1 MSQDRELWVNP
12 SSGQRYILPKG
23 LAFQSGDTPI
33 TSVNGTQWMVFLKD
47 IEAYAASEAE
57 VQLFM
62 LADLRMALGST
73 PVIRP
78 RLDLDSDDSSEWD
91 SEDSDSE
98 DSEIEQALSKA
109 LIDGVSE
116 EGVNRFLNQHPEVS
130 AELLS
135 VLDAELTQ
143 LRQSFSE
150 LGMWASGGTQALTPP
165 NMLRAFAARLIE
177 QADKLEAEQAM
188 SSPNKK
194 DV

>member
-62 LADLRMALGST
+62 LADLRMALGSA

-78 RLDLDSDDSSEWD
+78 QVDLDSDESSEWD
-91 SEDSDSE
+91 SEDSSE

-116 EGVNRFLNQHPEVS
+116 EGINRFLNQHPEVS
-130 AELLS
+130 AELLN
-135 VLDAELTQ
+135 VLDAELNQ

-165 NMLRAFAARLIE
+165 DMLRAFAARLIE
-177 QADKLEAEQAM
+177 QANKLEAEQEL
-188 SSPNKK
+188 STPDKK